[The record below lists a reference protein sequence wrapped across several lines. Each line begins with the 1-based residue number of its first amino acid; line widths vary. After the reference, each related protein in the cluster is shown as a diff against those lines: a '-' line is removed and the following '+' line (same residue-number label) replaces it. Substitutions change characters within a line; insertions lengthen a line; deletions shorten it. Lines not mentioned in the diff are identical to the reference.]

1 MRTDLLVPRWDI
13 GVNQQITEV
22 TLGKVQLA
30 DIAAPLWLP
39 SRVKVYVEFTT
50 HNGDI
55 DEYFELSYTNEHRYS
70 DYQRY
75 RVKTK
80 VMP

>member
-1 MRTDLLVPRWDI
+1 M
-13 GVNQQITEV
+13 
-22 TLGKVQLA
+22 
-30 DIAAPLWLP
+30 
-39 SRVKVYVEFTT
+39 
-50 HNGDI
+50 

-75 RVKTK
+75 RVETK